1 MLILSTDMTSE
12 NAEVYPGNAA
22 YPNPTVNPNQ
32 PPPQAYNAN
41 AAYPNPTVHPNQPP
55 PQANAAYPNPT
66 VAPNYNQ
73 PPPPQPYPG
82 YPPADPGMTAYNP
95 NKQQMGPGVPAG

>member
-12 NAEVYPGNAA
+12 NAEVYPG
-22 YPNPTVNPNQ
+22 
-32 PPPQAYNAN
+32 N

-82 YPPADPGMTAYNP
+82 YPPADPGMTAYDP